1 MLSDKDLQQI
11 QNKNIDRQTV
21 VEQLERF
28 KKGFPFTKIEKAAT
42 ISDGIMNPDTKLSDE
57 LIQYYETQQKNL
69 RILKFVP
76 ASGAASRMF
85 KDLYA
90 FLELTEKKRK
100 EEAHHELK
108 ENPDFKT
115 VNQFFKNIEKFAF
128 YDDLQDELNKQNKH
142 LQETILKHEYGTILD
157 TLLNP
162 DGLNYGNL
170 PKALLKFHR
179 YNNRSRTPIEEHL
192 VEGAMYGKSAGD
204 EVYIHFTV
212 SPEIQEQF
220 MQHVKEVMPGYE
232 NEFGVAYEISYSIQK
247 PSTDT
252 IAATPGNEPFR
263 NEDGSILF
271 RPGGHGALLENVNE
285 FDHDLIFIKNIDNVV
300 PDRLKA
306 DTYRNKK
313 LLAGILLDVQK
324 QLFDFQQ
331 KFTISSQPDDETIT
345 EALHF
350 ITNKLNVKP
359 GKEFADR
366 QTRISYIQQKLYRP
380 LRVCG
385 MVKNEGEPGGGP
397 YWARNSDGS
406 ISLQVIESSQVD
418 MNDPGQQSIFNNA
431 THFNPVDIVCSVK
444 NFKGDKYDLSHF
456 IDPETG
462 FISKKSKD
470 GKELKALE
478 LPGLWNGS
486 MSNWNTIFVEVPIIT
501 FNPVKKVN
509 DLLRESHQ

>member
-1 MLSDKDLQQI
+1 MLSDKDLQQL
-11 QNKNIDRQTV
+11 QSKNIDRETV
-21 VEQLERF
+21 ENQLQRF
-28 KKGFPFTKIEKAAT
+28 KKGFPYTKIENAAT
-42 ISDGIMNPDTKLSDE
+42 ISEGIIKPEKNLAEKLISKYEE
-57 LIQYYETQQKNL
+57 LQKNL

-90 FLELTEKKRK
+90 FLELTEKTGS
-100 EEAHHELK
+100 EEAHQQLK
-108 ENPDFKT
+108 ENPDFKS

-128 YDDLQDELNKQNKH
+128 YEDLQNELKKNNTH
-142 LQETILKHEYGTILD
+142 LQEAILRHEYKTILN

-162 DGLNYGNL
+162 EGLNYGNL

-179 YNNRSRTPIEEHL
+179 YQDHTRTPVEEHL
-192 VEGAMYGKSAGD
+192 VEGAKYGKSAGD

-212 SPEIQEQF
+212 SPDIQQQF
-220 MQHVKEVMPGYE
+220 MQHVKEVMPAYE
-232 NEFGVAYEISYSIQK
+232 DKYGVAYEISYSIQK

-252 IAATPGNEPFR
+252 IAATPENEPFR
-263 NEDGSILF
+263 NDDGSILF

-285 FDHDLIFIKNIDNVV
+285 FDHDLVFIKNIDNVV
-300 PDRLKA
+300 PDKLKP
-306 DTYRNKK
+306 DTYWNKK

-324 QLFDFQQ
+324 VLFDLQQ
-331 KFTISSQPDDETIT
+331 KFTLSAQPDDTTI
-345 EALHF
+345 EQAFQF
-350 ITNKLNVKP
+350 IRDKLNVKP
-359 GKEFADR
+359 GKEFSDK
-366 QTRISYIQQKLYRP
+366 QEKIKYIQQKLYRP

-385 MVKNEGEPGGGP
+385 MVRNEGEPGGGP
-397 YWARNSDGS
+397 YWAKNSDGS
-406 ISLQVIESSQVD
+406 ISLQIVESSQVD
-418 MNDPGQQSIFNNA
+418 MNNGEQQEIFKNA

-444 NFKGDKYDLSHF
+444 NFRGDKYDLKQF
-456 IDPETG
+456 VDPETG

-486 MSNWNTIFVEVPIIT
+486 MSDWNTIFVEVPIST